1 MKTDRL
7 LGLFF
12 LIFAAC
18 MIGAAFDITDLPSA
32 TGVSSKFWPLC
43 VLSAMLVLSAIL
55 VLKGDGDYT
64 LPWGKIIVC
73 LAFFMGYVLLL
84 KFCGYVIATLAF
96 QIAFLFF
103 LGIRGIKPVVFA
115 VVCTALLTVLFRVVL
130 DVLLPNGE
138 GIFRTFNIML
148 LG

>member
-43 VLSAMLVLSAIL
+43 VLCAMLVLSAIL

-73 LAFFMGYVLLL
+73 LAFFMGYVL
-84 KFCGYVIATLAF
+84 LAF